1 MTLRHLQIFKTVCDR
16 MSVTGA
22 AEALNMT
29 QPAVSIAVRELEGFY
44 GVRLF
49 DRSVTPLRLTYAG
62 ERYLAYT
69 RRILMQV
76 GDLEREMRDISRNQ
90 RGRIRLGFPGE
101 RMICMLPV
109 LLPAFQEKYPG
120 IRIETENGSA
130 EQLVRALREG
140 DVDFVFLPMWEKHR
154 GISHQKI
161 AEEELILV
169 ARKGYLPE
177 DALTNPEKR
186 IFNRERLGDFPLLTL
201 HRGHALR
208 SRIDLL
214 MKELGIQPDIFLES
228 HSNMLS
234 CRLAAQGSG
243 VALVPEISLRMLAE
257 DGKTEWYH
265 LGETPVTWDVNIL
278 WREDAYLGEAEK
290 DLIAMAEAL
299 FGGNAAP

>member
-1 MTLRHLQIFKTVCDR
+1 MEIRPFLYVNQIAECGSMTK
-16 MSVTGA
+16 A
-22 AEALNMT
+22 AAALFIT
-29 QPAVSIAVRELEGFY
+29 QPALSNYISKLEEEL

-154 GISHQKI
+154 GISHQKNRGGGVDPGC
-161 AEEELILV
+161 AEGLSAGGCANKSGEENLQPGAPGRFPV
-169 ARKGYLPE
+169 ADAAPGTRAAKPHRSSDEGAWHTAGHFPGEPQQYAVLPSGGAGKRRGACPGDQPA
-177 DALTNPEKR
+177 DAGGGR
-186 IFNRERLGDFPLLTL
+186 
-201 HRGHALR
+201 
-208 SRIDLL
+208 
-214 MKELGIQPDIFLES
+214 
-228 HSNMLS
+228 
-234 CRLAAQGSG
+234 
-243 VALVPEISLRMLAE
+243 E
-257 DGKTEWYH
+257 DG
-265 LGETPVTWDVNIL
+265 VV
-278 WREDAYLGEAEK
+278 
-290 DLIAMAEAL
+290 
-299 FGGNAAP
+299 